1 MSESPPKACRAR
13 WSRRIDRA
21 FLGRASPRALR
32 ALRDHASTCERCRSA
47 YDRLG
52 DVERALEKAWFPAAA
67 RERVAALVVAPP
79 SRRRAWAAPA
89 GALVAAAAAILLWVV
104 AAPPAPRDEFQAR
117 GVDLTFDQL
126 APGERAP
133 GVRLF
138 CMQVSDHGVHVTA
151 EVHMADGAM
160 PVPTLRCT
168 IGDELQIAYST
179 PSLPGL
185 TMIVFAESPSG
196 ATRWYAPTQA
206 GASAVSLATDIIDEP
221 LAWSTRFVAE
231 HEPGHH
237 EVVAQFFMGPLPAA
251 PGAEPPLAEL
261 RATLVLETH
270 EEDLP

>member
-1 MSESPPKACRAR
+1 MSESPPNPCRAR

-21 FLGRASPRALR
+21 FLGKASPRALR
-32 ALRDHASTCERCRSA
+32 ALRDHAGTCEGCRSA

-52 DVERALEKAWFPAAA
+52 EVERALEKAFFPATA
-67 RERVAALVVAPP
+67 RERVAALALAPP
-79 SRRRAWAAPA
+79 TRRRAWAAPA

-104 AAPPAPRDEFQAR
+104 ATPPAPRDEFQAR
-117 GVDLTFDQL
+117 GVDLAFDQL

-138 CMQVSDHGVHVTA
+138 CMQVSDEGVHVTA
-151 EVHMADGAM
+151 EIHMADGAM

-168 IGDELQIAYST
+168 LGDELQIAYST

-185 TMIVFAESPSG
+185 TMIVFADSPSG
-196 ATRWYAPTQA
+196 ATRWYAPAHA
-206 GASAVSLATDIIDEP
+206 GTSSVSLTTDVIDEP
-221 LAWSTRFVAE
+221 LAWSTRLVAE

-237 EVVAQFFMGPLPAA
+237 EVVAQFFMGPVPAA
-251 PGAEPPLAEL
+251 PDAEPPLAEL
-261 RATLVLETH
+261 RARLVIEAA